1 MTVRDQSGSG
11 ERSDPMRR
19 FFADHSPAVVHVL
32 EPRRLL
38 AAQVSFDADVGVL
51 HVVGD
56 DANDRIDLLLQFGVD
71 GPPPVLGMRVI
82 VRDHG
87 DEIYSGYFL
96 EGQLSEV
103 RVAGEFGDDV
113 ISVYNDNSPVSTF
126 VSGDAGND
134 RIDAYIDGRAVPSRI
149 HGGTGN
155 DMVILDAGPKALDGY
170 VVLGEGG
177 NDTLSGSRLGDTLY
191 GDNESVSP
199 VSIPG
204 DDVIR
209 GGGGNDALF
218 GGAGD
223 DELFGGDGDDMLD
236 GGEGGDVLDG
246 GTGFDHAVVDAFDKF
261 TNVERIEMTT

>member
-1 MTVRDQSGSG
+1 
-11 ERSDPMRR
+11 MRR
-19 FFADHSPAVVHVL
+19 FFTDQSSAVAHIL

-56 DANDRIDLLLQFGVD
+56 DSNDQIEVLLQFPVD
-71 GPPPVLGMRVI
+71 GPPAVAGNRVI

-87 DEIYSGYFL
+87 QEIFSGFFL
-96 EGQLSEV
+96 DGQLNEV
-103 RVAGEFGDDV
+103 RVAGEFGDDG
-113 ISVYNDNSPVSTF
+113 ISVENNDSRVSTF

-134 RIDAYIDGRAVPSRI
+134 RVDAFIDGRAIPTRV
-149 HGGTGN
+149 HGGAGN
-155 DMVILDAGPKALDGY
+155 DMVMLEAGPKAMEGY

-177 NDTLSGSRLGDTLY
+177 NDTLSGSRLGDSLY

-199 VSIPG
+199 VSMFG

-218 GGAGD
+218 GGSGD
-223 DELFGGDGDDMLD
+223 DELLGQDGNDMLD
-236 GGEGGDVLDG
+236 GGEGGDALDG
-246 GTGFDHAVVDAFDKF
+246 GTGNDHAVIDAFDKF
-261 TNVERIEMTT
+261 TNIESFETT